1 MSDAG
6 DADLL
11 DEFLDA
17 AGLGGIA
24 SRDTSPQ
31 PHPSTAPKQPPKKRK
46 TAPKSSASKSKRRKR
61 TYLPQPPSK
70 PPPWQFMLILFSQFG
85 LRLGVGHPRHLGR

>member
-17 AGLGGIA
+17 AGLGGTA
-24 SRDTSPQ
+24 QSHTSSSPV
-31 PHPSTAPKQPPKKRK
+31 PEPSSAPSKQPPAKKRK
-46 TAPKSSASKSKRRKR
+46 PPAKSSSSKSKRRKR
-61 TYLPQPPSK
+61 T
-70 PPPWQFMLILFSQFG
+70 
-85 LRLGVGHPRHLGR
+85 